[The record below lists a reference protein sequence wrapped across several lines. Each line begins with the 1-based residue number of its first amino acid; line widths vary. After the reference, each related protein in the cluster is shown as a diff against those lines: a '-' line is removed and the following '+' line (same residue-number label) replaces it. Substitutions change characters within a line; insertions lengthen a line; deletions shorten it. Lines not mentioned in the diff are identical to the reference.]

1 MNKEKSNV
9 QKYSFWILKWIIIIK
24 YCKSNMWSS
33 ARNLPGQHIQSFII
47 LKKGMQ
53 IGLVT
58 MNKCICTCLVLDIL
72 TMCFI
77 YHQYPYVL

>member
-33 ARNLPGQHIQSFII
+33 ARNLPGQHIQAFII
-47 LKKGMQ
+47 LKKACR
-53 IGLVT
+53 LA
-58 MNKCICTCLVLDIL
+58 
-72 TMCFI
+72 
-77 YHQYPYVL
+77 Y

>member
-47 LKKGMQ
+47 LKK
-53 IGLVT
+53 
-58 MNKCICTCLVLDIL
+58 TCRLA
-72 TMCFI
+72 
-77 YHQYPYVL
+77 Y